1 MSKSALNN
9 GHISEMMTTTKGAE
23 NSVSFLCFSDTTRY
37 CTWWLMTARSVI
49 SLLTVSI
56 CVCIVFLPLS
66 TYSTPSSNPGPR
78 TMMRSSFAPSMATAR
93 KPNVTI
99 LMMFPDIDRFIPNL
113 KSLLIVYEYI
123 IHRYNISQ
131 WLNVNLQVKD
141 SNCSISLAPHM
152 LVTTMLSTIPDVV
165 FGPFCGKRDETSQ
178 LSMHSTILI

>member
-1 MSKSALNN
+1 
-9 GHISEMMTTTKGAE
+9 
-23 NSVSFLCFSDTTRY
+23 
-37 CTWWLMTARSVI
+37 MTARSVI
-49 SLLTVSI
+49 SLLTVII
-56 CVCIVFLPLS
+56 CVCIAFLPLS
-66 TYSTPSSNPGPR
+66 TYSTLSSNLGPR
-78 TMMRSSFAPSMATAR
+78 TMIRSSFSPSVATAR

-165 FGPFCGKRDETSQ
+165 FGPFCGKRTPRGEPTLDSSFGL
-178 LSMHSTILI
+178 LSRSGCRTGRSTPSLSEYSSGDHGCRLQ